1 MARRG
6 LSSDTLT
13 TAEARRIALHS
24 QGFQGQSRTTK
35 ANWPKIA
42 KAVDALHLLQIDS
55 VNVLV
60 RSHYLPLFARLG
72 AYDMAALDKRSFD
85 NDHRHFFE
93 CWAHEASLVPL
104 TLHPLLRWRMDRAR
118 QGDGQYKGMDTFGR
132 ENRAYLKSTLAFI
145 TKNGPT
151 RVRDIPGGGKSEG
164 AWWGWSKG
172 KLALETL
179 FDQGLVTTTTR
190 QGFERI
196 YDIPERVIPLHILA
210 LPTPRASDAIHQLVA
225 KSGEALGLAT
235 ESDLRDYFRLPVADF
250 KSALAETVEAGIL
263 RRVAVEGW
271 SKQAYVHR
279 HAELPRNAGATAL
292 LSPFDPLV
300 WNRDRAERLFNFHY
314 RIELYT
320 PQAKRKFGYYVL
332 PFLHGD
338 TIAGRLCL
346 KADRE
351 SSTLKV
357 NAAHHE
363 AGTDASSLAPQLGT
377 ELKLMAKWLGLDHIT
392 VTATGNLAPA
402 LRVTSHDLPTTVRQS
417 HG

>member
-13 TAEARRIALHS
+13 IAEARRIALHA
-24 QGFQGQSRTTK
+24 QGFQGQSRDTK

-60 RSHYLPLFARLG
+60 RSHYLPLYARLG
-72 AYDMAALDKRSFD
+72 HYDMAALDKRSFD
-85 NDHRHFFE
+85 NDHRYFFE

-104 TLHPLLRWRMDRAR
+104 ALHPLMRWRMARAR
-118 QGDGQYKGMDTFGR
+118 NGDGQYKGMDRFGK

-145 TKNGPT
+145 QKNGPT
-151 RVRDIPGGGKSEG
+151 RVRDIPGGGKSDG

-179 FDQGLVTTTTR
+179 FDQGLVTTATR

-196 YDIPERVIPLHILA
+196 YDLPERVIPTDVLN
-210 LPTPRASDAIHQLVA
+210 LPTPKEAEALRMLVA
-225 KSGEALGLAT
+225 KSAEALGVAT
-235 ESDLRDYFRLPVADF
+235 ELDLRDYFRLPVAAF
-250 KSALAETVEAGIL
+250 KLAFAETLEAGTL
-263 RRVAVEGW
+263 RAVAVEGW
-271 SKQAYVHR
+271 KQQAYIH
-279 HAELPRNAGATAL
+279 HAANLPNTAGATAL

-300 WNRDRAERLFNFHY
+300 WNRPRAERLFNFHY

-320 PQAKRKFGYYVL
+320 PESKRKFGYYVL

-338 TIAGRLCL
+338 KIAGRLCL
-346 KADRE
+346 KADRG

-357 NAAHHE
+357 NTAHYE
-363 AGTDASSLAPQLGT
+363 AGIEASSIAPQLGE
-377 ELKLMAKWLGLDHIT
+377 ELKLMAKWLGLQNVAISK
-392 VTATGNLAPA
+392 TGNLAPA
-402 LRVTSHDLPTTVRQS
+402 LLATQ
-417 HG
+417 